1 MDWQGLDGTSMLDQM
16 VCLTSV
22 AVIVA
27 LTVTLFFS
35 FFSSRSLAHYLVC
48 RLGCATLSVLLAI
61 YQVGAGFKNVCW
73 DTDRK
78 TR

>member
-1 MDWQGLDGTSMLDQM
+1 MDSLGFDGNTALDQM
-16 VCLTSV
+16 VCLTAT

-48 RLGCATLSVLLAI
+48 RLGCATLSVLLTI
-61 YQVGAGFKNVCW
+61 YQVGVGFKNVCW

-78 TR
+78 VR